1 MAKIVSYT
9 PQGIIDK
16 ALFNFDAMGGSNFKL
31 SDQIIVSISNP
42 FSNTQFLS
50 GYSNNL
56 AWSPDVSAAY
66 WSNAQV
72 ANINLILDTYKQFSN
87 IPFTSVLDNTKYTPV
102 GAKLNADSDINIS
115 LIYRSNLAWS
125 GMSSINENSFGY
137 QGSELDI
144 ALNTARFGSSDYS
157 LSTTSFGGHA
167 LMHEIG
173 HSLGLSHPF
182 FPSAT
187 NLTADYSAT
196 TTVGFQKLGFVIASS
211 ADMNKE
217 YFSIMSYDNEK
228 PFNSADTY
236 AQTPMILDVIALQ
249 AAYGAGN
256 GTSAP
261 GDNVFTPGSAA
272 GVNSYRTYFD
282 SIGNDSVN
290 LANYTQGGYI
300 HLGTSILGA
309 NELVGVTMSIS
320 DYRLMTN
327 AQSPQSLRWLY
338 GQYENAIGSISSDL
352 IIGNVVNNVI
362 TGNGGD
368 DLIDGGLG
376 VDVASYAGAISE
388 YRGSLGAQSVIS
400 DTVANRDGK
409 DTLVGVERLHFSD
422 VKLAID
428 TAPTQ
433 SAGKTALLLGAV
445 LPGKLALDVS
455 KHQLTGTVINL
466 FDQGYS
472 LQSLSGAVLRLPI
485 WDVLTGKATPTTADI
500 ANYLVNNVYGG
511 NANQTTINSAILA
524 MGNESSANQGTYL
537 ANLALSETSQSHIG
551 LIGIQASGLAY
562 TAS

>member
-1 MAKIVSYT
+1 MAEIVNYS

-31 SDQIIVSISNP
+31 SGEIVVSISSP
-42 FSNTQFLS
+42 FTNAQFLN
-50 GYSNNL
+50 GYGNNL
-56 AWSPDVSAAY
+56 VWTPDVSAIY
-66 WSNAQV
+66 WSNTQV
-72 ANINLILDTYKQFSN
+72 ANINSILDIYKQFSN
-87 IPFTSVLDNTKYTPV
+87 ISFTTVFDNTRYTPA
-102 GAKLNADSDINIS
+102 GAGLNTNSDINIT
-115 LIYRSNLAWS
+115 LLYRSNLSWS

-157 LSTTSFGGHA
+157 LATTSFGGHA

-182 FPSAT
+182 FASAT

-196 TTVGFQKLGFVIASS
+196 TAVGFQKLGFVINSA

-228 PFNSADTY
+228 PFNSVDTY

-249 AAYGAGN
+249 AAYGAGK
-256 GTSAP
+256 GSSAP
-261 GDNVFTPGSAA
+261 GDNTFTPGSTA

-282 SIGNDSVN
+282 SVGNDSVN
-290 LANYTQGGYI
+290 LSNYSQGAYI
-300 HLGTSILGA
+300 HLGTSIIGA
-309 NELVGVTMSIS
+309 NELVGVTMNIS

-352 IIGNVVNNVI
+352 IIGNVVNNVL
-362 TGNGGD
+362 TGNGGN
-368 DLIDGGLG
+368 DLMDGGLG
-376 VDVASYAGAISE
+376 IDTAQYSGKISE
-388 YRGSLGAQSVIS
+388 YRGSLATQSVIS
-400 DTVANRDGK
+400 DTVANRDGI
-409 DTLVGVERLHFSD
+409 DTIVGVERLRFSD
-422 VKLAID
+422 VNLAID
-428 TAPTQ
+428 TAPSQ
-433 SAGKTALLLGAV
+433 SSGKAALLLGTV
-445 LPGKLALDVS
+445 LPGKLALDSS
-455 KHQLTGTVINL
+455 KHQLIGSVISL

-485 WDVLTGKATPTTADI
+485 WDVLTGKLTPTTTDI
-500 ANYLVNNVYGG
+500 ASYLVNNVYSG
-511 NANQTTINSAILA
+511 NANQTIINSAILA
-524 MGNESSANQGTYL
+524 MTNESAENQGAYL
-537 ANLALSETSQSHIG
+537 ANLALSEASQSHIG
-551 LIGIQASGLAY
+551 LVGIQASGLAY

>member
-1 MAKIVSYT
+1 MAEIVNYS

-31 SDQIIVSISNP
+31 SGEIVVSISSP
-42 FSNTQFLS
+42 FTNAQFLN
-50 GYSNNL
+50 GYGNNIV
-56 AWSPDVSAAY
+56 WTPDVSAIY
-66 WSNAQV
+66 WSNTQV
-72 ANINLILDTYKQFSN
+72 ANINSILDIYKQFSN
-87 IPFTSVLDNTKYTPV
+87 ISFTTVFDNTRYTPA
-102 GAKLNADSDINIS
+102 GAGLNTNSDINIT
-115 LIYRSNLAWS
+115 LLYRSNLSWS

-157 LSTTSFGGHA
+157 LATTSFGGHA

-182 FPSAT
+182 FASAT

-196 TTVGFQKLGFVIASS
+196 TAVGFQKLGFVINSA

-249 AAYGAGN
+249 AAYGAGT
-256 GTSAP
+256 GTSAL
-261 GDNVFTPGSAA
+261 GDNTFTPGSVA

-282 SIGNDSVN
+282 TVGNDSVN
-290 LANYTQGGYI
+290 LSNYTQGAYI
-300 HLGTSILGA
+300 HLGTSIVGA
-309 NELVGVTMSIS
+309 NQLVGVTMNIS

-338 GQYENAIGSISSDL
+338 GQFENAIGSVSSDL
-352 IIGNVVNNVI
+352 IIGNVVNNVF
-362 TGNGGD
+362 TGNGGN
-368 DLIDGGLG
+368 DLMDGGLG
-376 VDVASYAGAISE
+376 IDTAQYSGKISE
-388 YRGSLGAQSVIS
+388 YRGSLATQSVIS
-400 DTVANRDGK
+400 DTVANRDGM
-409 DTLVGVERLHFSD
+409 DTIVGIERLRFSD
-422 VKLAID
+422 VNLAID
-428 TAPTQ
+428 TAPSQ
-433 SAGKTALLLGAV
+433 SSGKAALLLGTV
-445 LPGKLALDVS
+445 LPGKLALDSS
-455 KHQLTGTVINL
+455 KHQLIGTVINL

-485 WDVLTGKATPTTADI
+485 WDVLTGKLTPTTTDI
-500 ANYLVNNVYGG
+500 ASYLVNNVYSG
-511 NANQTTINSAILA
+511 NANQTIINSAILA
-524 MGNESSANQGTYL
+524 MTNESAENQGAYL
-537 ANLALSETSQSHIG
+537 ANLALSEASQSHIG
-551 LIGIQASGLAY
+551 LVGIQASGLAY

>member
-1 MAKIVSYT
+1 MAEIVSYS

-16 ALFNFDAMGGSNFKL
+16 ALFNFDAMGSSNFKL
-31 SDQIIVSISNP
+31 SGEIIVSISNP
-42 FSNTQFLS
+42 FSNSQFLS
-50 GYSNNL
+50 GYGNNL
-56 AWSPDVSAAY
+56 AWSPDVAAIY
-66 WSNAQV
+66 WSNTQV

-87 IPFTSVLDNTKYTPV
+87 ISFTSVFDNTKYTPAGV
-102 GAKLNADSDINIS
+102 GLMTDSDINIT
-115 LIYRSNLAWS
+115 LIYRSNLTWS
-125 GMSSINENSFGY
+125 GMSSIDENTFGY
-137 QGSELDI
+137 QDSELDI

-182 FPSAT
+182 FSYAT

-196 TTVGFQKLGFVIASS
+196 TTVGFQKLGFVIASA

-249 AAYGAGN
+249 SAYGAGK

-261 GDNVFTPGSAA
+261 GDNIFTPGSAA

-282 SIGNDSVN
+282 SVGNDSIN
-290 LANYTQGGYI
+290 LSNYSQGAYI

-320 DYRLMTN
+320 DYHLMTN
-327 AQSPQSLRWLY
+327 AQGPQSLRWLY
-338 GQYENAIGSISSDL
+338 GQYENAIGSISGDL
-352 IIGNVVNNVI
+352 IIGNVINNVI
-362 TGNGGD
+362 TGNGGN

-376 VDVASYAGAISE
+376 VDIASYSGAIAE
-388 YRGSLGAQSVIS
+388 YRGSLSVQSIIS
-400 DTVANRDGK
+400 DTIANRDGR
-409 DTLVGVERLHFSD
+409 DTIVGVERLHFSD
-422 VKLAID
+422 VNLAID
-428 TAPTQ
+428 TSLTQ

-445 LPGKLALDVS
+445 LPGKLALDTS

-472 LQSLSGAVLRLPI
+472 MQSLSGAVLRLPI
-485 WDVLTGKATPTTADI
+485 WDILTGKIAPTTADV
-500 ANYLVNNVYGG
+500 ASYLVNNIYSG
-511 NANQTTINSAILA
+511 NANQAITNSAIAA
-524 MGNESSANQGTYL
+524 MTSESTENQGAYL
-537 ANLALSETSQSHIG
+537 ANLALSEASQTHIG
-551 LIGIQASGLAY
+551 LIGIQTSGLVY
-562 TAS
+562 TTS

>member
-1 MAKIVSYT
+1 MAEIVNYS

-31 SDQIIVSISNP
+31 SGEIVVSISSP
-42 FSNTQFLS
+42 FTNAQFLN
-50 GYSNNL
+50 GYGNNL
-56 AWSPDVSAAY
+56 VWTPDVSAIY
-66 WSNAQV
+66 WSNTQV
-72 ANINLILDTYKQFSN
+72 ANINSILDIYKQFSN
-87 IPFTSVLDNTKYTPV
+87 ISFTTVFDNTRYTPA
-102 GAKLNADSDINIS
+102 GAGLNTNSDINIT
-115 LIYRSNLAWS
+115 LLYRSNLSWS

-157 LSTTSFGGHA
+157 LATTSFGGHV

-182 FPSAT
+182 FASAT

-196 TTVGFQKLGFVIASS
+196 TAVGFQKLGFVINSA

-228 PFNSADTY
+228 PFNSVDTY

-249 AAYGAGN
+249 AAYGAGK
-256 GTSAP
+256 GSSAP
-261 GDNVFTPGSAA
+261 GDNTFTPGSTA

-282 SIGNDSVN
+282 SVGNDSVN
-290 LANYTQGGYI
+290 LSNYSQGAYI
-300 HLGTSILGA
+300 HLGTSIIGA
-309 NELVGVTMSIS
+309 NELVGVTMNIS

-352 IIGNVVNNVI
+352 IIGNVVNNVL
-362 TGNGGD
+362 TGNGGN
-368 DLIDGGLG
+368 DLMDGGLG
-376 VDVASYAGAISE
+376 IDTAQYSGKISE
-388 YRGSLGAQSVIS
+388 YRGSLATQSVIS
-400 DTVANRDGK
+400 DTVANRDGI
-409 DTLVGVERLHFSD
+409 DTIVGVERLRFSD
-422 VKLAID
+422 VNLAID
-428 TAPTQ
+428 TAPSQ
-433 SAGKTALLLGAV
+433 SSGKAALLLGTV
-445 LPGKLALDVS
+445 LPGKLALDSS
-455 KHQLTGTVINL
+455 KHQLIGSVISL

-485 WDVLTGKATPTTADI
+485 WDVLTGKLTPTTTDI
-500 ANYLVNNVYGG
+500 ASYLVNNVYSG
-511 NANQTTINSAILA
+511 NANQTIINSAILA
-524 MGNESSANQGTYL
+524 MTNESAENQGAYL
-537 ANLALSETSQSHIG
+537 ANLALSEASQSHIG
-551 LIGIQASGLAY
+551 LVGIQASGLAY